1 MGKIKEC
8 FVKHRQMRIARYALR
23 RAEEKIT
30 CYPEA
35 YYLHSNEDED
45 ISACRAEFKKVYSSR
60 RSQNVIDEN
69 GCTSTCHLFN
79 SEVCVNNKCPMHA
92 LNLDYFVC
100 KEKYEAARAA
110 YLNLVKEILFGHEK

>member
-1 MGKIKEC
+1 MGKVKEC
-8 FVKHRQMRIARYALR
+8 FVKHKQMRIARSALR
-23 RAEEKIT
+23 QAEEKIT
-30 CYPEA
+30 CHPEA

-79 SEVCVNNKCPMHA
+79 SSVCPNNKCPMYA

-100 KEKYEAARAA
+100 KERYEAARAA
-110 YLNLVKEILFGHEK
+110 YINLVKEILSFRKK